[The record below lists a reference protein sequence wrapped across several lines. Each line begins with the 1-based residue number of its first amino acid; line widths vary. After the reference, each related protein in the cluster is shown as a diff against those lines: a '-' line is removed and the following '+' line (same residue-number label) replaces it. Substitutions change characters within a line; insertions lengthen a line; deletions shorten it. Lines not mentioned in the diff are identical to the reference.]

1 MRKLTVFHII
11 VTLLSL
17 EIICC
22 VLIPS
27 QWETQMEKLIEKIE
41 KAWSILLNQ
50 RSKNYLLRSKI
61 DQNIAIT
68 NSNLTASFLGNR
80 QLANHNTADI
90 RYCLNE
96 IVQKNSAEPDTTKL
110 NVELLFLRNQQRL
123 NKQLMKNSEA
133 LILAIEQLQQAHQR
147 VMKTNE
153 EIVKFN
159 TSMLEA
165 TGEVISTD
173 QLPIPMRLDID
184 EMHVEVEKIEKSC
197 LLSDKT
203 TQKLMMQIEEIT
215 EKNDLLSQELSQKR
229 EKIIKNRDRITSVRA
244 DLSIWTN

>member
-1 MRKLTVFHII
+1 
-11 VTLLSL
+11 
-17 EIICC
+17 
-22 VLIPS
+22 
-27 QWETQMEKLIEKIE
+27 MEKLTEKIE
-41 KAWSILLNQ
+41 KAWSVLSNQ
-50 RSKNYLLRSKI
+50 KSKNYLLRSKI

-110 NVELLFLRNQQRL
+110 NVELLFLRHQQKL
-123 NKQLMKNSEA
+123 NKRLMENSKA
-133 LILAIEQLQQAHQR
+133 LILAIEHLQQAHQR

-153 EIVKFN
+153 EIVRFN
-159 TSMLEA
+159 SSMLEA
-165 TGEVISTD
+165 TGEIISTD
-173 QLPIPMRLDID
+173 QLPIEMRLNTD
-184 EMHVEVEKIEKSC
+184 EMHTEVEKIEKSC
-197 LLSDKT
+197 LLSDR

-215 EKNDLLSQELSQKR
+215 AKNDLLSEELSRKR
-229 EKIIKNRDRITSVRA
+229 EKIIKNRDRVTGVRA

>member
-1 MRKLTVFHII
+1 
-11 VTLLSL
+11 
-17 EIICC
+17 
-22 VLIPS
+22 
-27 QWETQMEKLIEKIE
+27 MEKLTEKIE
-41 KAWSILLNQ
+41 KAWSVLSNQ
-50 RSKNYLLRSKI
+50 KSKNYLLRSKI

-96 IVQKNSAEPDTTKL
+96 IVQKNSAEPDTIKL
-110 NVELLFLRNQQRL
+110 NVELLFLRHQQKL
-123 NKQLMKNSEA
+123 NKQLMENSKA

-159 TSMLEA
+159 SSMLEA
-165 TGEVISTD
+165 TGEIISTD
-173 QLPIPMRLDID
+173 QLPIEMRLDID
-184 EMHVEVEKIEKSC
+184 GMHTEVEKIEKSC
-197 LLSDKT
+197 LLSDRT
-203 TQKLMMQIEEIT
+203 TQKLMKQIEEIT
-215 EKNDLLSQELSQKR
+215 VKNDVLSEELSRKR
-229 EKIIKNRDRITSVRA
+229 EKIIKNRDRVTGVRA

>member
-1 MRKLTVFHII
+1 
-11 VTLLSL
+11 
-17 EIICC
+17 
-22 VLIPS
+22 
-27 QWETQMEKLIEKIE
+27 MEKLTEKIE
-41 KAWSILLNQ
+41 KAWSVLSNQ
-50 RSKNYLLRSKI
+50 KSKNYLLRSKI

-96 IVQKNSAEPDTTKL
+96 IVQKNSAEPDTIKL
-110 NVELLFLRNQQRL
+110 NVELLFLRHQQKL
-123 NKQLMKNSEA
+123 NKQLMENSKA

-153 EIVKFN
+153 EIVRFN
-159 TSMLEA
+159 SSMLEA
-165 TGEVISTD
+165 TGEIISTD
-173 QLPIPMRLDID
+173 QLPIEMRLNTD
-184 EMHVEVEKIEKSC
+184 EMHTEVEKIEKSC
-197 LLSDKT
+197 LLSDRT

-215 EKNDLLSQELSQKR
+215 AKNNLLSEELSLKR
-229 EKIIKNRDRITSVRA
+229 EKIIKNRDRVTGVRA